1 MVVAVEWEY
10 QVVAEEEPQ
19 HDVQVWEQGTEVVA
33 EEWEYQVVAEEE
45 SQHDVQVWE

>member
-1 MVVAVEWEY
+1 MVAEEWEY
-10 QVVAEEEPQ
+10 KVVEEEEPQ
-19 HDVQVWEQGTEVVA
+19 HDVQVWEQETQVVA